1 MQWMS
6 VPMKKWYSADSAEPT
21 ERLELLCKTAAYL
34 KEQGV
39 RCIRLNTNGL
49 SDLLHERKTAQDLHG
64 LVDIVS
70 ISLNAGTEEEYRKV
84 TRPKFPNAFAR
95 CRNLQQIARTAF
107 QPSCIALWDILPKA
121 ELDAAQALADRQ
133 GIPLRVRK
141 FEH

>member
-1 MQWMS
+1 M
-6 VPMKKWYSADSAEPT
+6 
-21 ERLELLCKTAAYL
+21 
-34 KEQGV
+34 
-39 RCIRLNTNGL
+39 
-49 SDLLHERKTAQDLHG
+49 LHERKTAQDLHG

-84 TRPKFPNAFAR
+84 TRPKFPNAFAA
-95 CRNLQQIARTAF
+95 LQKFAADCKNSVPTVMY
-107 QPSCIALWDILPKA
+107 SVVDVLPKA